1 RFPCATP
8 GGPAAAQHPVTG
20 RPPATTPTAASHP
33 AGAPV
38 YVSRVCGALLAGLVL
53 ITGTLWTVGP
63 AAASP
68 VAVSRPQIA
77 VPPTAPG
84 GIPPPDLVLSLGSA
98 AGLPMAGHAYQFYV
112 NVTSVSTLA
121 VGINVQ
127 MWLTPGLLLTSGAP
141 RGCLQFPGGLD
152 CWYPALPKGQSLSYT
167 LGVAVGAGLAA
178 GTEGGVSALVRY
190 DIIFSKSGSL
200 TRPVGAAPP
209 PPTSPPPHTSP
220 PPTPP
225 PPSSPPPPKH
235 HSAAPAP
242 WPASPTLTPSPSP
255 SPRHKPKPKPKPKP
269 VPSMYH
275 AMPMRAGVPTS
286 VTPKPVIPI
295 GVLLTAILIPCVAT
309 AATRFGKHIRH

>member
-1 RFPCATP
+1 VTSQP
-8 GGPAAAQHPVTG
+8 PAA
-20 RPPATTPTAASHP
+20 TPTAASPP
-33 AGAPV
+33 AGAPAP
-38 YVSRVCGALLAGLVL
+38 VSRVCRALLAGLVL
-53 ITGTLWTVGP
+53 MTGTLWAVLLTAGP

-68 VAVSRPQIA
+68 AAEVAVSRPQIA
-77 VPPTAPG
+77 IPPTAPG

-167 LGVAVGAGLAA
+167 LGVTVGSGLAA
-178 GTEGGVSALVRY
+178 GTQVGVSALVRY

-200 TRPVGAAPP
+200 TRPVGVAPP
-209 PPTSPPPHTSP
+209 PPTSPPPHTAP

-225 PPSSPPPPKH
+225 PPSSPPPRH

-242 WPASPTLTPSPSP
+242 RPASPTPTPSPSP
-255 SPRHKPKPKPKPKP
+255 SPRRPKPKPKPTP
-269 VPSMYH
+269 TPTPIPSSYR
-275 AMPMRAGVPTS
+275 AMPMRAGVPPS

-295 GVLLTAILIPCVAT
+295 GVLLTAVLTPCVAT
-309 AATRFGKHIRH
+309 AATRFGKHVRR